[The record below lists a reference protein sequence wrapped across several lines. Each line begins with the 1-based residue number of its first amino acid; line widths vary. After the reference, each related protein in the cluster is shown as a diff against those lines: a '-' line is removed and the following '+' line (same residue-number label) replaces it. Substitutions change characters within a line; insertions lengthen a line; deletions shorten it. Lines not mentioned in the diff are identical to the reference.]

1 MAFADRLKYYRSIN
15 DMKQEELANKIG
27 VSQKTISSWET
38 GRSEPTMKEVTKLC
52 RTLDCTVED
61 LTDTRARKVGEISIP
76 DILVKIDVL
85 GKEDLMNIESH
96 IKSRIKLLIERENIQ
111 NEKDDLMRKMMI
123 LQKQMADLEHKK
135 KRMEDGNR

>member
-38 GRSEPTMKEVTKLC
+38 GRSEPTMREVTKLC
-52 RTLDCTVED
+52 KTLDCTVED

-85 GKEDLMNIESH
+85 GKDDLENIESH
-96 IKSRIKLLIERENIQ
+96 IKSRIELLIERERIQ
-111 NEKDDLMRKMMI
+111 TEKEALMIQMDI
-123 LQKQMADLEHKK
+123 LQKQLTNLEQKK